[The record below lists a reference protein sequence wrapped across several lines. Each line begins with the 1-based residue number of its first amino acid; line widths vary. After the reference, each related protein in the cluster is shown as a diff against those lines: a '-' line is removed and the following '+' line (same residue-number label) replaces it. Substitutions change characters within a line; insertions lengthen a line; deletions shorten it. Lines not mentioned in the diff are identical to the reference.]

1 MTEAKSL
8 TLEVKYGII
17 EISLDEIVFSFYFWI
32 PGRAR
37 NDEGTMNSQNYN
49 NQEEDE
55 KPVEDSVLD
64 RVMSESET
72 HELAQARPSK
82 VVTATV
88 NKLRDRERDVLIA
101 RYGINPS
108 HTEKETLES
117 IGKKLSVTRE
127 RVRQIE
133 NAALKKI
140 AKKFSSVLKP
150 LWKVVDVYLTMHG
163 NIADVDFLTDHFKLN
178 PSDNLELEKNSLR
191 LALAAYSAIK
201 PIKKHPDIKDGW
213 LGDNVKQEDIL
224 QAQKIAVDILTK
236 AGEPMVEAELVAQIV
251 NQAKN
256 VSPALIKGALRVS
269 ARLGMDNKGGWGL
282 VSWPLIVPRRI
293 RDKVFLILEEAGKPL
308 HFEDITK
315 LIGQKFTNDRKVLS
329 RTVHNELISDERF
342 VLVGRGIY
350 ALSAWGYAP
359 GVVSDVVKEVLQQ
372 AGHPMKIGD
381 IVEEVLKR
389 RQVKR
394 NTIIANLQN
403 RALFTKV
410 AKATYDL
417 AKQSGGNG
425 AVTS

>member
-1 MTEAKSL
+1 
-8 TLEVKYGII
+8 
-17 EISLDEIVFSFYFWI
+17 
-32 PGRAR
+32 
-37 NDEGTMNSQNYN
+37 MNSQNYN

-315 LIGQKFTNDRKVLS
+315 LIGQKFINDRKVLS

>member
-1 MTEAKSL
+1 
-8 TLEVKYGII
+8 
-17 EISLDEIVFSFYFWI
+17 
-32 PGRAR
+32 
-37 NDEGTMNSQNYN
+37 MNSQNYN

>member
-1 MTEAKSL
+1 
-8 TLEVKYGII
+8 
-17 EISLDEIVFSFYFWI
+17 
-32 PGRAR
+32 
-37 NDEGTMNSQNYN
+37 MNSTNYD
-49 NQEEDE
+49 NQSEDQ
-55 KPVEDSVLD
+55 KPAEDSVLN
-64 RVMSESET
+64 RVLSESQSQ
-72 HELAQARPSK
+72 ELALAKPSK

-150 LWKVVDVYLTMHG
+150 LWKIVDVYLTLHG
-163 NIADVDFLTDHFKLN
+163 NVADVDFLIDHFKLN
-178 PSDNLELEKNSLR
+178 QSDNLELEKNALR

-201 PIKKHPDIKDGW
+201 PIKKHPDLKDGW

-224 QAQKIAVDILTK
+224 QVQKIAVDILTK
-236 AGEPMVEAELVAQIV
+236 AGEPMAEADLISQVVSQTKNISSAL
-251 NQAKN
+251 AKG
-256 VSPALIKGALRVS
+256 SLRVG
-269 ARLGMDNKGGWGL
+269 AKLGMDNKGHWGL
-282 VSWPLIVPRRI
+282 VSWPLVVPRRI
-293 RDKVFLILEEAGKPL
+293 RDKVFIILEEAGKPL

-315 LIGQKFTNDRKVLS
+315 LIGRKFTGDRTVLS

-350 ALSAWGYAP
+350 ALSSWGYAP
-359 GVVSDVVKEVLQQ
+359 GVVSDVVKEVLQE
-372 AGHPMKIGD
+372 AGQPMKIGD

-403 RALFTKV
+403 RSLFTKV

-417 AKQSGGNG
+417 AKPASGSETTNN
-425 AVTS
+425 

>member
-1 MTEAKSL
+1 
-8 TLEVKYGII
+8 
-17 EISLDEIVFSFYFWI
+17 
-32 PGRAR
+32 
-37 NDEGTMNSQNYN
+37 
-49 NQEEDE
+49 
-55 KPVEDSVLD
+55 
-64 RVMSESET
+64 
-72 HELAQARPSK
+72 
-82 VVTATV
+82 
-88 NKLRDRERDVLIA
+88 
-101 RYGINPS
+101 
-108 HTEKETLES
+108 
-117 IGKKLSVTRE
+117 
-127 RVRQIE
+127 
-133 NAALKKI
+133 
-140 AKKFSSVLKP
+140 
-150 LWKVVDVYLTMHG
+150 
-163 NIADVDFLTDHFKLN
+163 
-178 PSDNLELEKNSLR
+178 
-191 LALAAYSAIK
+191 
-201 PIKKHPDIKDGW
+201 
-213 LGDNVKQEDIL
+213 
-224 QAQKIAVDILTK
+224 
-236 AGEPMVEAELVAQIV
+236 VAQIV

>member
-1 MTEAKSL
+1 
-8 TLEVKYGII
+8 
-17 EISLDEIVFSFYFWI
+17 
-32 PGRAR
+32 
-37 NDEGTMNSQNYN
+37 MNSQNYN

-163 NIADVDFLTDHFKLN
+163 NIADVDFLTDHFKLS

-191 LALAAYSAIK
+191 LALAA
-201 PIKKHPDIKDGW
+201 
-213 LGDNVKQEDIL
+213 
-224 QAQKIAVDILTK
+224 
-236 AGEPMVEAELVAQIV
+236 
-251 NQAKN
+251 
-256 VSPALIKGALRVS
+256 
-269 ARLGMDNKGGWGL
+269 
-282 VSWPLIVPRRI
+282 
-293 RDKVFLILEEAGKPL
+293 
-308 HFEDITK
+308 
-315 LIGQKFTNDRKVLS
+315 
-329 RTVHNELISDERF
+329 
-342 VLVGRGIY
+342 
-350 ALSAWGYAP
+350 
-359 GVVSDVVKEVLQQ
+359 
-372 AGHPMKIGD
+372 
-381 IVEEVLKR
+381 
-389 RQVKR
+389 
-394 NTIIANLQN
+394 
-403 RALFTKV
+403 
-410 AKATYDL
+410 
-417 AKQSGGNG
+417 
-425 AVTS
+425 